1 MSNDKAK
8 NSKGN
13 MTWHNK
19 PHFCFV
25 RTNIIKMVMQSG
37 YAFLKRKNNICSL
50 ANCFLFPENLLP
62 RNVYIEVCIS

>member
-50 ANCFLFPENLLP
+50 ATCFLFPENLLP
-62 RNVYIEVCIS
+62 RNVYIEVCAS